1 MRLEKVGVEVL
12 LRLPW
17 GFCTV
22 VAPLEPAMSY
32 QTLYVTEMDRVV
44 TVTLNRPER
53 RNALNPQLIDE
64 LIAVIDTMA
73 RRSSGVL
80 IVTGMGAAF
89 CAGMDLEHLKSL
101 TGKTAVEHREDSER
115 IASLFRKL
123 YDLPLPTIAAVNGH
137 AIAGGMGLAT
147 ICDFTISVP
156 EAKFGYTE
164 ARIGFVPALVSSFLL
179 RQIGEKKSRDLLL
192 TARLIPAEEAREIGL
207 VNEVVTDS
215 NLISRARQ
223 LAHQLLQNSPESL
236 RATKSLLSAHAR
248 EQLDRELAAAIES
261 NTMARGTDD
270 FFEGISAFL
279 EKRTP
284 NWHSHKSEKETLEK

>member
-1 MRLEKVGVEVL
+1 
-12 LRLPW
+12 
-17 GFCTV
+17 
-22 VAPLEPAMSY
+22 MSY
-32 QTLYVTEMDRVV
+32 QALYVNETDRVV
-44 TVTLNRPER
+44 TVTLNRPDR

-64 LIAVIDTMA
+64 LIGVIEAMA

-80 IVTGMGAAF
+80 ILTGRGAAF
-89 CAGMDLEHLKSL
+89 CAGLDLEHLKSL
-101 TGKTAVEHREDSER
+101 ANKSPAEHRKDSEHL
-115 IASLFRKL
+115 AKLFRSL

-164 ARIGFVPALVSSFLL
+164 ARIGFIPALVASFLSL
-179 RQIGEKKSRDLLL
+179 QVGEKKSRDLLL
-192 TARLIPAEEAREIGL
+192 TARLISAEEARQMGL

-215 NLISRARQ
+215 VLIARSRQ

-236 RATKSLLSAHAR
+236 RATKMLLSAHAK
-248 EQLDRELAAAIES
+248 EQLDRELQASIDS
-261 NTMARGTDD
+261 NATARSTAD
-270 FFEGISAFL
+270 FQEGISSFL

-284 NWHSHKSEKETLEK
+284 NWHARK